1 MGFAL
6 LKVIAV
12 GMVHAVAASPAVV
25 GHQQCAV
32 EQESN
37 NPLNPS
43 VWMKSVVAA
52 LVG

>member
-25 GHQQCAV
+25 GHQQRAV

-37 NPLNPS
+37 NAFYAS
-43 VWMKSVVAA
+43 IWMKSVVATF
-52 LVG
+52 VG